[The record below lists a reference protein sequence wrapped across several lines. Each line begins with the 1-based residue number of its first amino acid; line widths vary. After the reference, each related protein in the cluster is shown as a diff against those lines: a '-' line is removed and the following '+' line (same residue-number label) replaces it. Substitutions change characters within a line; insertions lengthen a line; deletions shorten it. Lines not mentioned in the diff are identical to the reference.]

1 MSLGSVESEK
11 MRSRKAVVDGGDSDD
26 DSSERRKDAAVASH
40 VLAPVPDAS
49 GRVK

>member
-11 MRSRKAVVDGGDSDD
+11 MRSRKAVVDGGDSDN